1 MVQLNETIPGEAG
14 EFVEVNDRSGS
25 TDSESGMQKIVRA
38 PLLSDFQRTDGMDV
52 VYRCIAVA
60 AASENAGALRDDISK
75 VLVTEPNYVASW
87 FFEWDTLVG
96 RPTVGAFQD
105 GFGRPKSVPPAY
117 KEAVHRALAL
127 RVGNRADDQLVD
139 FDVASLDPEPHRSDV
154 QRAKASSRCIF
165 LPVKVREKVV
175 SGLVVCTD
183 KAELLDSTAI
193 TLLRQVTKHVAQR
206 LGELEILS
214 QHQRVPGES
223 MANRGQKNQPSAA
236 SHADFSPSQRPTIP
250 VGEEQSV
257 HYLNVTLPAS
267 VADKS
272 HLLGL
277 GGSGTQKPALAQ
289 ARSLVHDLNNHLSV
303 ILTYSD
309 TKLLPAPPPPE
320 LAEDLEIIRKAGQE
334 AAELVRRLHQLF
346 EEY

>member
-1 MVQLNETIPGEAG
+1 MVQLNGKTPGKVG
-14 EFVEVNDRSGS
+14 EVVEVDDRAGP
-25 TDSESGMQKIVRA
+25 TDAESGMQKIVRV
-38 PLLSDFQRTDGMDV
+38 PLLSLSQRTDGMDV

-96 RPTVGAFQD
+96 RPTQGAFQD
-105 GFGRPKSVPPAY
+105 GFGRPKSVPTAY

-127 RVGNRADDQLVD
+127 RVGNRAEDQLVD
-139 FDVASLDPEPHRSDV
+139 FDVPSLDPELQGDDA
-154 QRAKASSRCIF
+154 QRVKLFSRCVF
-165 LPVKVREKVV
+165 LPVKVRDKVV

-183 KAELLDSTAI
+183 KGELLDPTAI
-193 TLLRQVTKHVAQR
+193 TSLRQVTKHVAQR
-206 LGELEILS
+206 LGELEILH
-214 QHQRVPGES
+214 QHPRGPGES
-223 MANRGQKNQPSAA
+223 MVIGGQKSQPSAA
-236 SHADFSPSQRPTIP
+236 SHADFSPSQRPTMP
-250 VGEEQSV
+250 VGEEPTV
-257 HYLNVTLPAS
+257 HHLNVNIPAS

-277 GGSGTQKPALAQ
+277 GGSGSQKPALAQ
-289 ARSLVHDLNNHLSV
+289 ARSLVHDLSNHLSV

-346 EEY
+346 EDR